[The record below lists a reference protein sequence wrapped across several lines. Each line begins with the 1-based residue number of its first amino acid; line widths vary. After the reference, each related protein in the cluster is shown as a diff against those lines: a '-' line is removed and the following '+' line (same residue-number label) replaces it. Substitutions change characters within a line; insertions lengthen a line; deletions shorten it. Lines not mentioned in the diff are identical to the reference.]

1 MRRSMSFP
9 ATTRMKKS
17 PATLLAVLLT
27 GALVS
32 VLVPS
37 ANAATTSVAVKSKC
51 TKSGELAVAKK
62 TGATLKCD
70 GKKWRGYK
78 AATSVLAIASAAFS
92 PKEEFAIFAVPKN
105 LGYFKAENLT
115 VSAVPS
121 TGSIDVVNIV
131 SAGRADVGVADLGS
145 AMQGIEKGARIRIV
159 GGLVQNFPWAMATN
173 PAANIKSAADLK
185 GKKIGIIG
193 FGSGSYPYTKAW
205 LAGNGLAESDVTL
218 VATGSAIA
226 PATEAL
232 MKGDVDAIAYYTAV
246 YASSEFLGTKYSYLP
261 NPAALTGVRS
271 LSWIVNSAKYKEDP
285 EVYERLIRAAN
296 KGLVYSS
303 TNLKAAVLLGYQ
315 EFPALLAGATVESKV
330 PAAMAGLKAWLAS
343 ATPTTGK
350 PASWSNLSNISAE
363 DWKKSQDYTKAAGTI
378 VSEIDL
384 EVFLDRALVVR
395 VNAYDRKAVV
405 AAANKQPK

>member
-1 MRRSMSFP
+1 MSFP
-9 ATTRMKKS
+9 SATRIKKS
-17 PATLLAVLLT
+17 PTTLLAIFLT

-51 TKSGELAVAKK
+51 TESGALAVAKK

-78 AATSVLAIASAAFS
+78 AATSVLAIASAAFA

-131 SAGRADVGVADLGS
+131 SSGRADVGVADLGS

-159 GGLVQNFPWAMATN
+159 GGLVQNFPWVIATN

-232 MKGDVDAIAYYTAV
+232 MKGDVDAIAYYTAA
-246 YASSEFLGTKYSYLP
+246 YASSEFIGTKYSYLP

-271 LSWIVNSAKYKEDP
+271 LSWIVNSAKFKENP

-303 TNLKAAVLLGYQ
+303 TNNKAAVLLGYQ

-330 PAAMAGLKAWLAS
+330 PAAMASLKAWLAS

-350 PASWSNLSNISAE
+350 PVSWNNLSDISAD

-395 VNAYDRKAVV
+395 VNAYDRKAIV

>member
-9 ATTRMKKS
+9 ATTSMKKS

-37 ANAATTSVAVKSKC
+37 ANAAPAKIVANAKC
-51 TKSGELAVAKK
+51 TKSAALAVDTK

-105 LGYFKAENLT
+105 LGYFK
-115 VSAVPS
+115 
-121 TGSIDVVNIV
+121 
-131 SAGRADVGVADLGS
+131 
-145 AMQGIEKGARIRIV
+145 IRIV
-159 GGLVQNFPWAMATN
+159 GGLVQNFPWVIATN

-205 LAGNGLAESDVTL
+205 LAGNGLKEADVTL

-271 LSWIVNSAKYKEDP
+271 LSWIVNTAKYKEDP

-343 ATPTTGK
+343 ATPTTGD
-350 PASWSNLSNISAE
+350 PVSWNKLSDISPE

-378 VSEIDL
+378 VSDIDL
-384 EVFLDRALVVR
+384 EVFLDRALVLR
-395 VNAYDRKAVV
+395 VNAYDRKAIV

>member
-9 ATTRMKKS
+9 ATTSMKKS

-37 ANAATTSVAVKSKC
+37 ANAAPAKIVANAKC
-51 TKSGELAVAKK
+51 TKSAALAVDTK

-70 GKKWRGYK
+70 GKKWLRYK

-159 GGLVQNFPWAMATN
+159 GGLVQNFPWVIATN
-173 PAANIKSAADLK
+173 P
-185 GKKIGIIG
+185 
-193 FGSGSYPYTKAW
+193 
-205 LAGNGLAESDVTL
+205 
-218 VATGSAIA
+218 
-226 PATEAL
+226 TEAL

-271 LSWIVNSAKYKEDP
+271 LSWIVNTAKYKEDP

-343 ATPTTGK
+343 ATPTTGD
-350 PASWSNLSNISAE
+350 PVSWNKLSDISPE

-378 VSEIDL
+378 VSDIDL
-384 EVFLDRALVVR
+384 EVFLDRALVLR
-395 VNAYDRKAVV
+395 VNAYDRKAIV